1 MQITELESNTN
12 ALHDKFEAA
21 LAHLEQEAEEKDEEI
36 ALANREIEQ
45 LGHRI
50 YELEEDAEE
59 LKRIN
64 DRTREDEMVER
75 ERLEALTLALK
86 EVRVLTVV
94 LAFPLTSWQ
103 KVAHLKGELQEA
115 TNLYEVCSQ
124 DILAHRARQEEL
136 ARHVE
141 VLVREVEKERDA
153 RERAEGQVEKANRD
167 FDSEMRR
174 SRRAYEAQE
183 ASAQTSQ
190 SELARLQSL
199 LGQREADIAALQTA
213 LGAQEAAAK
222 TQGEHATTARFSL
235 QLEADRLKRDLERL
249 EDELARARKDL
260 HERETRMRE
269 RDGVVDTL
277 HAENRELSAQLAAQN
292 QARLNVTDKL
302 DITQSNLSTAEAD
315 ATSLRAR
322 MQELE
327 QRLSKDQRSLLAAEN
342 QFRDQVT
349 ERNTLLLTIYQYM
362 EKILGVDKTP
372 VCFSFN
378 HTSALGLTSNPHF
391 DHRRKPVRRRRNHTQ
406 ILASSTTTSSAD

>member
-1 MQITELESNTN
+1 MER
-12 ALHDKFEAA
+12 
-21 LAHLEQEAEEKDEEI
+21 EAEEKDEEI

-75 ERLEALTLALK
+75 ERLEALAVALK
-86 EVRVLTVV
+86 EVRDLVV
-94 LAFPLTSWQ
+94 VSGYPLTSQQ
-103 KVAHLKGELQEA
+103 KVAHLKGDVQEK
-115 TNLYEVCSQ
+115 TRLYEACSQ

-141 VLVREVEKERDA
+141 DLVREVETERDA
-153 RERAEGQVEKANRD
+153 RECAEGQIEKSNRD
-167 FDSEMRR
+167 FESELRR
-174 SRRAYEAQE
+174 SRRACEAQE
-183 ASAQTSQ
+183 ASAQAAQ
-190 SELARLQSL
+190 AELARAQSL
-199 LGQREADIAALQTA
+199 LSQREADLSALQAALST
-213 LGAQEAAAK
+213 QEAAAR
-222 TQGEHATTARFSL
+222 TLGEHATTARFSL

-249 EDELARARKDL
+249 EDELSRARKDL

-269 RDGVVDTL
+269 RDGVIDSL
-277 HAENRELSAQLAAQN
+277 HSENRELSAQLAAQS
-292 QARLNVTDKL
+292 QARLNVADKL
-302 DITQSNLSTAEAD
+302 DMSQASLSTAESD

-322 MQELE
+322 VQELE

-362 EKILGVDKTP
+362 DKILGVDKTP
-372 VCFSFN
+372 VRY
-378 HTSALGLTSNPHF
+378 PF
-391 DHRRKPVRRRRNHTQ
+391 DHTLHRV
-406 ILASSTTTSSAD
+406 